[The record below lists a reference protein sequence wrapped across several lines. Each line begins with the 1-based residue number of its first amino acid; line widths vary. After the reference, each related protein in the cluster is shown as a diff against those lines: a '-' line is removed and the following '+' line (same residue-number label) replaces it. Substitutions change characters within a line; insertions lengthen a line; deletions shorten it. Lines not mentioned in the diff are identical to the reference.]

1 MRFIRDSIFFGAVG
15 TIGFLVDVAVLYS
28 LAGLIGLFYGR
39 AVSFLAAVLAT
50 WVLNR
55 RWTFKHRRSGLASSR
70 EFAIYLVLM
79 LVGGAV
85 NYAVYVGLVV
95 SYQLALQHPVI
106 GVAAGS
112 LAGLLINF
120 LASRFIL
127 FRYMG
132 LRKQNL
138 GSKVAEDF
146 EV

>member
-1 MRFIRDSIFFGAVG
+1 MSRFF
-15 TIGFLVDVAVLYS
+15 LYS

-39 AVSFLAAVLAT
+39 VVSFLAAVLAT
-50 WVLNR
+50 WLLNR
-55 RWTFKHRRSGLASSR
+55 RWTFRHCPSGLASSR
-70 EFAIYLVLM
+70 EFAVYLVLM

-95 SYQLALQHPVI
+95 SYQLVLQHPVI

-112 LAGLLINF
+112 LAGMLINF